1 MSTATLDERKYS
13 KLLAHA
19 LPRVIRN
26 DTENNRMIRQ
36 VEKLDSRWKDLTAE
50 ERSLSELLTV
60 LIERY
65 ESEKYP
71 IDFATPSE
79 RLAQLMEDRG
89 LTQADVWKVFGTR
102 ARASEVLN
110 RKRGISKNQARRLAD
125 FFHVPVDLFL

>member
-1 MSTATLDERKYS
+1 MSLAVLDEKRYS
-13 KLLAHA
+13 KLLAAA

-26 DTENNRMIRQ
+26 DSENARMARQ
-36 VEKLDSRWKDLTAE
+36 VEDLDSRWEKLTPE
-50 ERSLSELLTV
+50 EKSLSELLTV

-71 IDFATPSE
+71 INFATPQQ

-89 LTQADVWKVFGTR
+89 LTQADIWRLFGTR

-110 RKRGISKNQARRLAD
+110 RKRGISREQARRLAE
-125 FFHVPVDLFL
+125 FFHVPLDLFL

>member
-125 FFHVPVDLFL
+125 FFHVPMDLFL